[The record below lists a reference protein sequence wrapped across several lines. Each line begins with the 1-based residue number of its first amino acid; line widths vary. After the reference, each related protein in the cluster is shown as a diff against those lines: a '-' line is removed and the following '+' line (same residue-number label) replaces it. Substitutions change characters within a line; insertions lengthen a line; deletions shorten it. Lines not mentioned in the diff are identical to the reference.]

1 MHRHVSIITLLL
13 ALSLLLATAPAWAEN
28 TISGYWSGEWTC
40 TKKPC
45 QKPSGSMTAVLQQ
58 DDQHKVTGNY
68 TMNDTVKGSLRCTL
82 KKAVLASDLEFA
94 GTMMC
99 GSYSVGMYGKLN
111 GDTFEGEYD
120 GGPLGM
126 GTFKMNR

>member
-1 MHRHVSIITLLL
+1 MLRCVSVFGLLSALFLLL
-13 ALSLLLATAPAWAEN
+13 AAVPARAEN
-28 TISGYWSGEWTC
+28 TITGYWSGSWTC

-45 QKPSGSMTAVLQQ
+45 QKPSGAMTAVLKQG
-58 DDQHKVTGNY
+58 DDHKVTGEWV
-68 TMNDTVKGSLRCTL
+68 MIDTVKGSLRCSV
-82 KKAVLASDLEFA
+82 KKAVLASDYEFA

-111 GDTFEGEYD
+111 GDTFAGEYD